1 MSQVNF
7 RYKAIDRRGARTR
20 GVLQAA
26 TPEEAY
32 RRIKAAGLRP
42 LRLKAGRPAGSG
54 WRSTSVG
61 PRELAQL
68 TCQLAVLVEAG
79 IPIAD
84 GLRSGVVIRL
94 PERKKPS

>member
-1 MSQVNF
+1 MSQVTF

-42 LRLKAGRPAGSG
+42 LRLKAGRPV
-54 WRSTSVG
+54 WR
-61 PRELAQL
+61 
-68 TCQLAVLVEAG
+68 
-79 IPIAD
+79 
-84 GLRSGVVIRL
+84 
-94 PERKKPS
+94 